1 LKQSS
6 DDYHKSTADVTLKD
20 EGNMTRAFLSIAVMA
35 AVCLGAHEAFAQLAQ
50 PQQICIFGICFGGG
64 GGGGH
69 PAPAP
74 LLAAG
79 IPAFVVIGGGL
90 LASRLYKKFRRRG

>member
-1 LKQSS
+1 MNK
-6 DDYHKSTADVTLKD
+6 
-20 EGNMTRAFLSIAVMA
+20 AFLTLAVVA
-35 AVCLGAHEAFAQLAQ
+35 AVCLGTHEALAQLAQ
-50 PQQICIFGICFGGG
+50 PQFCIFGVCFGGG

-79 IPAFVVIGGGL
+79 VPAFIAIGGGL
-90 LASRLYKKFRRRG
+90 LAAKLYKKFRRRA